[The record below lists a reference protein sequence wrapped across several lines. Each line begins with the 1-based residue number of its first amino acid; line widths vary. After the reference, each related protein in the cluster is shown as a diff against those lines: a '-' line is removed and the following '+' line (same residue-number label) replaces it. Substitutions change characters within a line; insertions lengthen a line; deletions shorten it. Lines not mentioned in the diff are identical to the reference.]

1 MLRRWNNSNTALN
14 AILDYLKF
22 YLVALI
28 ILVCLLCWGFSDSE
42 NNSEKEFE
50 DQTELRSLKTD
61 YHYDEKYSTSYSSG
75 DYL

>member
-28 ILVCLLCWGFSDSE
+28 ILVCLLYWGFSDSE

-50 DQTELRSLKTD
+50 DQNQLRSLKTD

>member
-14 AILDYLKF
+14 AILDYFKF

-28 ILVCLLCWGFSDSE
+28 ILICLLYWGFSDSE

-61 YHYDEKYSTSYSSG
+61 YHYDEKYNTSYSSG

>member
-14 AILDYLKF
+14 AILDYFKF

-28 ILVCLLCWGFSDSE
+28 ILICLLYWGFSDSE

>member
-22 YLVALI
+22 YLVAMI
-28 ILVCLLCWGFSDSE
+28 ILVCLLYWGFSDSE

-50 DQTELRSLKTD
+50 DQNQLRSLKTD